1 MITLKHDIVSDV
13 PLIELFEEGKE
24 NEQLPVV
31 VFYHGWESRKERV
44 LEYGYYLAEN
54 GFRAL
59 LPEAL
64 NHGERKIEKNAAQ
77 DPMNFWE
84 IVSKNVQELPDI
96 LDEYIKTNKI
106 DAERIGISGLSMG
119 GITTNAALTQ
129 YDWIK
134 SAAVLMGT
142 PSPIAFTEWLLKNY
156 KINGSSAYEFLD
168 QELINLRLKEL
179 EPISL
184 DLQPEKIAN
193 RPLYIWHGE
202 ADPIVPTHLTHS
214 FFEEVAKEPYGKNIE
229 LEFSEKVGHEVPQEI
244 IFKMVEH
251 FLKRL

>member
-24 NEQLPVV
+24 NEQLPAV

-202 ADPIVPTHLTHS
+202 ADPIVPAHLTHS

-244 IFKMVEH
+244 IFKMAEH

>member
-1 MITLKHDIVSDV
+1 MITLKHDVVAEV
-13 PLIELFEEGKE
+13 PLVELFEEGKE
-24 NEQLPVV
+24 NKKLPVV

-64 NHGERKIEKNAAQ
+64 NHGERKTTNIEQ

-84 IVSKNVQELPDI
+84 IVSRNVQELPDI
-96 LDEYIKTNKI
+96 LDEYIKTEKI
-106 DAERIGISGLSMG
+106 DAERIGVSGLSMG

-156 KINGSSAYEFLD
+156 KINGSTAYEFLD
-168 QELINLRLKEL
+168 QELINQRLKEL

-202 ADPIVPTHLTHS
+202 ADPIVPAYLTRS
-214 FFEEVAKEPYGKNIE
+214 FFEKVVKEPYGKNIK
-229 LEFSEKVGHEVPQEI
+229 LEFSKDVDHNVPQEI
-244 IFKMVEH
+244 ILKMTEH
-251 FLKRL
+251 FLKYL

>member
-156 KINGSSAYEFLD
+156 KINDSSAYEFLD

-244 IFKMVEH
+244 IFKMAEH

>member
-1 MITLKHDIVSDV
+1 MITLTHDIVSDV

-24 NEQLPVV
+24 NKKLPVV

-44 LEYGYYLAEN
+44 LEYGYYLAKN

-64 NHGERKIEKNAAQ
+64 NHGERKEEGNVAQ

-84 IVSKNVQELPDI
+84 IVSKNMQELPVI
-96 LDEYIKTNKI
+96 LDEYIKTKKI
-106 DAERIGISGLSMG
+106 DAERIGVAGLSMG
-119 GITTNAALTQ
+119 GITTNAILTQ
-129 YDWIK
+129 YDWVK

-168 QELINLRLKEL
+168 QELIDVRLKEL
-179 EPISL
+179 KPISL
-184 DLQPEKIAN
+184 DLQPEKIAQ

-202 ADPIVPTHLTHS
+202 ADPIVPSHLTHE
-214 FFEEVAKEPYGKNIE
+214 FFEKAMKESYGQNIE
-229 LEFSEKVGHEVPQEI
+229 MEFSEKVDHNVPQEI
-244 IFKMVEH
+244 ILKMTKH
-251 FLKRL
+251 FLKHL